1 MKLKSFTSV
10 PPAPGGIFDLDQAKD
25 EIDELEEEMATE
37 GFWSDQKRAQ
47 RISKQA
53 ADLREEVKTWEEFSS
68 EIKEL
73 KEFAELAQEE
83 QREDLHDEIAD
94 QLADLKERYEKLE
107 FQVLLGDKYDKANAI
122 IAVHAGSGG
131 TEAQDWAEMLFRMI
145 VRFSQEQDWQVDLVN
160 ESRGEEAG
168 YKSVTF
174 RVNGR
179 YAYGYL
185 QAEDGVHRLVR
196 ISPFDADKQRHTSF
210 ALVEVMPQF
219 QELEEVEIDEDDLR
233 IDTFASSGAGGQSVN
248 RTNSAVRIVHKP
260 TGIKVQ
266 CQNERSQRQ
275 NKETAMEILRAK
287 LHKRKEQKRQEQK
300 QKLRGEYAS
309 AEWGNQIRS
318 YVLQP
323 YQMVKDHRT
332 DYESSNPEAVIDGE
346 LFPFIEAYL
355 RQRLDDSDR
364 FADDQEE

>member
-1 MKLKSFTSV
+1 VKLKSFTSA
-10 PPAPGGIFDLDQAKD
+10 PPAHGGIFDLDKAKD
-25 EIDELEEEMATE
+25 EIAELEEEMEAE
-37 GFWSDQKRAQ
+37 DFWSDQKRAQ

-53 ADLREEVKTWEEFSS
+53 ADLRDEVKTWREFLD

-83 QREDLHDEIAD
+83 QREDLHDDIAG
-94 QLADLKERYEKLE
+94 QMEDLQERYEALE
-107 FQVLLGDKYDKANAI
+107 FQVLLGEKYDKANAI
-122 IAVHAGSGG
+122 VAIHAGSGG
-131 TEAQDWAEMLFRMI
+131 TEAQDWAEMLFRMM
-145 VRFSQEQDWQVDLVN
+145 VRFCKEQDWRVELVN

-219 QELEEVEIDEDDLR
+219 KELEEVEIDEDDLR

-260 TGIKVQ
+260 SGIKVQ

-275 NKETAMEILRAK
+275 NKETAMEILRAR
-287 LHKRKEQKRQEQK
+287 LHKRKEQKRREQK
-300 QKLRGEYAS
+300 QELRGEYAS

-332 DYESSNPEAVIDGE
+332 DYESSNPEAVLDGQ
-346 LFPFIEAYL
+346 LLPVIEAYL
-355 RQRLDDSDR
+355 RQRIDESDR
-364 FADDQEE
+364 FTDEEE